1 MPRVALHRLLW
12 AGFREIFAGLDG
24 ARLEERDGYALS
36 ICPQLPLPQLCGV
49 WVEDDSA
56 APALEA
62 AVVEIEAAGVPCW
75 VTTREGRTPFADEE
89 ARRLGFSEAEAF
101 PGMTLGRG
109 TLLEP
114 AEGRLEIA
122 RAESAGE
129 LAAASG
135 VCAAGFEVPV
145 ELLAPFYVPDVAL
158 RAGFV
163 VYVGRRNAEPVTT
176 ATSWTADGAV
186 GVFNVGTPP
195 EHRGCGYAAEVTAR
209 AVRDGLASGAEL
221 AWLQSSP
228 RARPMYER
236 LGFETV
242 ERHVVH
248 SRPPAQEDAA
258 GEP

>member
-1 MPRVALHRLLW
+1 MPPRLSLHRLLW
-12 AGFREIFAGLDG
+12 GVFRQIFARLEG

-36 ICPQLPLPQLCGV
+36 VCPQLPLPQLCGV

-62 AVVEIEAAGVPCW
+62 AVGEIEGLSLPCW
-75 VTTREGRTPFADEE
+75 VTTREGKTPLAEE
-89 ARRLGFSEAEAF
+89 ETRRLGFSDAETLA
-101 PGMTLGRG
+101 GMTLGRG

-129 LAAASG
+129 FAAAAA
-135 VCAAGFEVPV
+135 VCAAGFEVPI
-145 ELLAPFYVPDVAL
+145 ELLAPFYVPDVA
-158 RAGFV
+158 RPAGFA
-163 VYVGRRNAEPVTT
+163 VYVGRRSGQPVTT

-195 EHRGCGYAAEVTAR
+195 EHRGRGYAAEVTAR

-248 SRPPAQEDAA
+248 GRPPA
-258 GEP
+258 